1 MYIHG
6 HLLIQAN
13 MFYIKQS
20 LSMIHDY
27 VIAEIAEIGSDRGSG
42 STAALG
48 RLCKDNH
55 ITFITIDIDI
65 EAQHRAI
72 GILSK
77 ISKCSYKAFCM
88 DGKEYLNH
96 INPNTLALLYLD
108 AVDLGIKHCLSWHY
122 EAAQIAKD
130 KIVPG
135 GFMCIDDTWWN
146 KQWKG
151 KGKFV
156 VPFLI
161 SEGWRVISNLPRAIL
176 LQKPSSFSLPKYN
189 KLIFWIQFIKYR
201 YIKKWL
207 CS

>member
-20 LSMIHDY
+20 IPMIHDY
-27 VIAEIAEIGSDRGSG
+27 VIAEIGSDRGSG

-48 RLCKDNH
+48 KLCMDNH
-55 ITFITIDIDI
+55 ILFKTVDIDSS
-65 EAQHRAI
+65 AQHRAI
-72 GILSK
+72 ETLSK
-77 ISKCSYKAFCM
+77 IPRLSWSASCV
-88 DGKEYLNH
+88 DGKEYLHHVNF
-96 INPNTLALLYLD
+96 NTLALLYLD
-108 AVDLGIKHCLSWHY
+108 AVDLEMKHCLSWHY
-122 EAAQIAKD
+122 KAAKIAKD
-130 KIVPG
+130 KIISG
-135 GFMCIDDTWWN
+135 GFICIDDTWFG

-151 KGKFV
+151 KGRFV

-161 SEGWRVISNLPRAIL
+161 GEGWEVISYLPRTVL

-201 YIKKWL
+201 YIKKWIN
-207 CS
+207 